1 MQENVVVSAEG
12 TLIEK
17 ARARAHAWGTTLED
31 ELRRWL
37 ESYAGEGPEAE
48 ARLARH
54 LETMEKL
61 KHIST
66 GGRKFSREE
75 MNER

>member
-37 ESYAGEGPEAE
+37 ETYAGEDSEAG

-54 LETMEKL
+54 METMDKL
-61 KHIST
+61 KHVST